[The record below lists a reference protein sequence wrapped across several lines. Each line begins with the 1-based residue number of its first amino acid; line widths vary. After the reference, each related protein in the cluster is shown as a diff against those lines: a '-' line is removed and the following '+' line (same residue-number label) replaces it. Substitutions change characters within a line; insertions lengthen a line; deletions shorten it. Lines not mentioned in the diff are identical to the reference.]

1 MEIEGK
7 CLWHLTQ
14 AGTSEKA
21 PQCNTKAS
29 RNVSSMLDLTTVEL
43 CDTHY
48 KCVIAWV
55 DE

>member
-1 MEIEGK
+1 MLVAFNASRDFRK
-7 CLWHLTQ
+7 T
-14 AGTSEKA
+14 
-21 PQCNTKAS
+21 PQCNSKAS
-29 RNVSSMLDLTTVEL
+29 RSVSSMRDLNTVEL